1 MGKEKRRMDLN
12 LNATDLR
19 QLVKSSI
26 SSMLSEKKEKR
37 DDTPKKDLIDGLVER
52 YHPDSFKLVKN
63 VLKEHD
69 GETLKEISVE
79 ELMVETGATCPVSTA
94 LAVADE
100 LVERDI

>member
-1 MGKEKRRMDLN
+1 MELN
-12 LNATDLR
+12 LSATDLK

-26 SSMLSEKKEKR
+26 SSMLLEKKEKR

-52 YHPDSFKLVKN
+52 YHPDSFKLVKK

-69 GETLKEISVE
+69 GETLKEVSVE
-79 ELMVETGATCPVSTA
+79 ELMAETGATCPVSTA

-100 LVERDI
+100 LVERDM